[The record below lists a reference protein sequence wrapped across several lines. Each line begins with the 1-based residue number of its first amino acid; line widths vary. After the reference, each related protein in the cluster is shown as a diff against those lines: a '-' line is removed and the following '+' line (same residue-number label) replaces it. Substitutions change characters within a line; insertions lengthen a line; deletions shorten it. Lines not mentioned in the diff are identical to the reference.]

1 MILGFK
7 THPATADFKQ
17 SSKLL
22 LKNAAIYNQK
32 IRYSVRVIAN
42 SNYSFKMTKTI
53 IIPGKSV
60 TSKVLTS
67 AWDS

>member
-17 SSKLL
+17 FSKLL